1 MMRLAAAFSLAIAIG
16 IIALTATVGATG
28 SVAVGVLAGI
38 LAAGGSG
45 VLLWRRPV
53 VALDP
58 ATASRGLKVVSLLA
72 AVLALVQLVRLAVFI
87 VDPSRTEE
95 STVPWSRWE
104 VLHSCVT
111 AYYVAGKAA
120 PDVPNVYDNALYSM
134 PGDPSAPRKPRLLD
148 GFRVDVYEYPPPFL
162 LLPRALFPVAPD
174 FLRFR
179 MIWFALNAAVVL
191 AVMLA
196 VARRFGPAGGTRALL
211 LSSLVWASL
220 PLVNAFQKENVQ
232 MMIVALSVLAML
244 LFEKRRWAWGGFVLA
259 FAIASKLYPGM
270 LVIYLLVR
278 RRWRAVAWTAAFGA
292 AVVLVSLLDTG
303 WTPYAAFLGHLPA
316 LLSGEAF
323 PALRN
328 PMAIAINF
336 SLPGLAFKLKLFG
349 VPGMGYAAA
358 QVLGW
363 ASTLAALALIVRAA
377 RAPRSE
383 TTPAS
388 GSRSCSSPLCAA
400 RSCRSRTRASLRS
413 GSSRSWPRRRP
424 SARVRSPGRS
434 SAGSSSA
441 SSFRSTS
448 RSTRGSSRSSSFRPR
463 PFRWGSRSWASAAP
477 GLDLQELPTLE
488 TDKRNDQSG
497 GPDGSQLEPFCLVA
511 AATRGS
517 PTHRMIDLNVRER
530 QSQLARS

>member
-28 SVAVGVLAGI
+28 SVAVGVLAGV

-111 AYYVAGKAA
+111 AYYVAGKAV

-162 LLPRALFPVAPD
+162 LLPRALFLVAPD

-196 VARRFGPAGGTRALL
+196 VARRFGPAAGTRALL
-211 LSSLVWASL
+211 LSPLVWASL

-278 RRWRAVAWTAAFGA
+278 RRWRAVAWTAVFGA
-292 AVVLVSLLDTG
+292 AIVLVSLLDTG
-303 WTPYAAFLGHLPA
+303 WTPYAAFLGHFPA

-323 PALRN
+323 PAFRN

-349 VPGMGYAAA
+349 VPGTGFAAA
-358 QVLGW
+358 KVLGW

-377 RAPRSE
+377 RGPEERDDPRIWLAIVLLATLCSPFLPQSYACFPPLWLL
-383 TTPAS
+383 TLLAAPAS
-388 GSRSCSSPLCAA
+388 FGA
-400 RSCRSRTRASLRS
+400 RALAGTLLGWVVLSVLVPVDVPFD
-413 GSSRSWPRRRP
+413 PR
-424 SARVRSPGRS
+424 
-434 SAGSSSA
+434 
-441 SSFRSTS
+441 
-448 RSTRGSSRSSSFRPR
+448 
-463 PFRWGSRSWASAAP
+463 
-477 GLDLQELPTLE
+477 
-488 TDKRNDQSG
+488 
-497 GPDGSQLEPFCLVA
+497 LVA
-511 AATRGS
+511 LLVLPPQALSVGLAVVGVSGAGGSLVRGVLEK
-517 PTHRMIDLNVRER
+517 DVR
-530 QSQLARS
+530 